1 MKATESTLTYA
12 EVINLTLSNMKK
24 RRENF
29 HQLNWLHWSEWNY
42 FDEYLK
48 ELQDNFLR
56 EVKNIDQRAKDKKKA
71 NHMFIQASTFLEDT
85 PEKKSRRRYQRETE
99 FILRK
104 EKEERD
110 GEWKQNLTDSSFSPS
125 STDEVSSL

>member
-56 EVKNIDQRAKDKKKA
+56 YLMGLQG
-71 NHMFIQASTFLEDT
+71 
-85 PEKKSRRRYQRETE
+85 
-99 FILRK
+99 K
-104 EKEERD
+104 EA
-110 GEWKQNLTDSSFSPS
+110 WFQHLSIAACHTNL
-125 STDEVSSL
+125 

>member
-56 EVKNIDQRAKDKKKA
+56 YLRGLQGKA
-71 NHMFIQASTFLEDT
+71 AWFQHLSIASCHT
-85 PEKKSRRRYQRETE
+85 
-99 FILRK
+99 
-104 EKEERD
+104 
-110 GEWKQNLTDSSFSPS
+110 NL
-125 STDEVSSL
+125 

>member
-12 EVINLTLSNMKK
+12 EVINLALSNMKK

-29 HQLNWLHWSEWNY
+29 QQLNWLHWSEWNY

-56 EVKNIDQRAKDKKKA
+56 YKG
-71 NHMFIQASTFLEDT
+71 
-85 PEKKSRRRYQRETE
+85 PSR
-99 FILRK
+99 
-104 EKEERD
+104 ER
-110 GEWKQNLTDSSFSPS
+110 GM
-125 STDEVSSL
+125 VSAFVYCSMSH